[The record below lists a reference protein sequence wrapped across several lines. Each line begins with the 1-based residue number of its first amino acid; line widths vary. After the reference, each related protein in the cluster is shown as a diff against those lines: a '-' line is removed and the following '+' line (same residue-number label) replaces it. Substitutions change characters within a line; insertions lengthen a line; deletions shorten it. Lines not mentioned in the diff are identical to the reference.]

1 MPPRSPARNQT
12 GPWGDHIHPPHS
24 ATLSSLGPEDGLMD
38 LDLHPAISLSPR
50 GFNALIAPVE
60 LLVEALNGHLSLQ
73 RFKILYVCGNY
84 SRILSHLDRGFG
96 ELEVR
101 RAFTVF
107 QLMTILEESH
117 HTLLLIEHDPL
128 LYEDAAEMAEYVSC
142 ALKDA
147 AKEAAVLLYS
157 PAMDP
162 FLEELTKGAD
172 RVFCFREELK
182 APRSCAKPRTR
193 SQTTLEAF

>member
-1 MPPRSPARNQT
+1 
-12 GPWGDHIHPPHS
+12 
-24 ATLSSLGPEDGLMD
+24 MD
-38 LDLHPAISLSPR
+38 LDLHPAVSLSPR
-50 GFNALIAPVE
+50 SFNALVAPVG
-60 LLVEALNGHLSLQ
+60 LLVQAINGQLSLQ

-84 SRILSHLDRGFG
+84 SRILSRLDRGFG

-107 QLMTILEESH
+107 QLMTILEEAH

-147 AKEAAVLLYS
+147 AKEAAVLRYS
-157 PAMDP
+157 PTMDP
-162 FLEELTKGAD
+162 FLEEIIKGAD
-172 RVFCFREELK
+172 RIFCFREEMK
-182 APRSCAKPRTR
+182 VQRCSAKVGTR
-193 SQTTLEAF
+193 NQTTLEAF